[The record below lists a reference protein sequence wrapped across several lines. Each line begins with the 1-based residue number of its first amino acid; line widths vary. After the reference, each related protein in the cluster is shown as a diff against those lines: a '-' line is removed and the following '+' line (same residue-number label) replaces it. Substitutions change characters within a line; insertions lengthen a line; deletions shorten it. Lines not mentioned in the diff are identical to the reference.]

1 MLTVSFFGGLVGL
14 VLGLTGAGGGILAI
28 PALLFSL
35 GWSLQQATPLALMAV
50 AIAAAIGAAQGL
62 QQGIVRYRAAI
73 VMALAGAPFTSVGI
87 AIAHATSA
95 RVLSLLFAAIMLI
108 VAYRAW
114 QSGSASKGQQT
125 ATERPVPCP
134 LNAQTGRIIWTAKS
148 FATIASIGALT
159 GLLSGMLGV
168 GGGFVIVPAL
178 RRVTH
183 LSMHSIVA
191 TSLMVIALV
200 GGAGAISALAHGVHI
215 PLAEGLAFGVPTV
228 LGMLI
233 GRYAIRFI
241 SSTHL
246 QKGFALLVL
255 GVSAWLLWKSV
266 QG

>member
-1 MLTVSFFGGLVGL
+1 MPTVSLLGGLVGL
-14 VLGLTGAGGGILAI
+14 VLGLTGAGGGILAV
-28 PALLFSL
+28 PALVFSL

-95 RVLSLLFAAIMLI
+95 RVLSALFAAIMLI

-114 QSGSASKGQQT
+114 QSGSANKGQHT
-125 ATERPVPCP
+125 DTERSVPCP

-148 FATIASIGALT
+148 FTTIASIGALT

-178 RRVTH
+178 RRVTN

-191 TSLMVIALV
+191 TSLLVIALV
-200 GGAGAISALAHGVHI
+200 GGTGAVSALAHGVHI

-228 LGMLI
+228 LGMLV

-241 SSTHL
+241 ASTHL